1 MKWFLFAILVSFH
14 ADGTQDTFVFTDPYS
29 IPSPRMFRICL
40 PKIVLSIPFTI
51 DSEYGQHVKVNKM
64 MCLREDTLKKVLGT
78 TFEPKT
84 EI

>member
-1 MKWFLFAILVSFH
+1 MKWFIFAILVVFH
-14 ADGTQDTFVFTDPYS
+14 ADGTQDTFVFTDPVFNSSQECLEYVYQNSPS
-29 IPSPRMFRICL
+29 IQ
-40 PKIVLSIPFTI
+40 FTI